1 MITVLAL
8 VAFGVAFAAFAVLGP
23 AERAQVCDHARPG
36 DPTCEHCPLDSVQGA
51 VEPDYGS
58 GLPLELDQGVSLE

>member
-8 VAFGVAFAAFAVLGP
+8 IAFGAAFAAFAVLGP

-36 DPTCEHCPLDSVQGA
+36 DPKCEHCPLDGGGEFDTGA
-51 VEPDYGS
+51 GSLWSGESEEPRR
-58 GLPLELDQGVSLE
+58 

>member
-8 VAFGVAFAAFAVLGP
+8 VALGGAFAAFALLGP

-36 DPTCEHCPLDSVQGA
+36 DPKCEHCPLDGDQSALGFG
-51 VEPDYGS
+51 DGS
-58 GLPLELDQGVSLE
+58 GLPADSGVSEE